1 MYRAI
6 ILDARNTKDLI
17 ARFLD
22 KKEISEFREK
32 MHQDVLKEAQAVD
45 GTDPKSIALQIKQLR
60 KVYPKKGKTPRTV
73 AVKSASMQVRKREI
87 LCLLGPNG
95 AGKSTTLNMLLRSC
109 NPTRGD
115 AFILGHSVLNDF
127 EAGAISLG
135 VVPQDNNLWPLLSCK
150 QHLQLFAEL
159 RGVPHKKVQ
168 GVLDSALKHME
179 LQEKSDT
186 LSSHLSGGMQRRL
199 CTAIALIGEP
209 DVILLD
215 EPSAGLD
222 PVSRR
227 NLWDVIRETMSNRA
241 VILTTHSMEE
251 AEALAS
257 RIAILVQGQLQC
269 IGTPTHLKK
278 TLGQDFEIVIRL
290 KDVMKQ
296 SGEGDNITY
305 QVPDKIND
313 FMSKT
318 FEEIKLMEASGNTVV
333 FDVKREHV
341 NMGHAFTTFEAK
353 RDDLHILDYQISQP
367 TLEQVFIRT
376 VLDATPVS
384 EDQKVT
390 TLGARVVRRRSGS
403 ISTNRSSRSLKNA
416 GEVTVTVVAK

>member
-1 MYRAI
+1 
-6 ILDARNTKDLI
+6 
-17 ARFLD
+17 
-22 KKEISEFREK
+22 
-32 MHQDVLKEAQAVD
+32 
-45 GTDPKSIALQIKQLR
+45 
-60 KVYPKKGKTPRTV
+60 
-73 AVKSASMQVRKREI
+73 
-87 LCLLGPNG
+87 
-95 AGKSTTLNMLLRSC
+95 
-109 NPTRGD
+109 
-115 AFILGHSVLNDF
+115 
-127 EAGAISLG
+127 
-135 VVPQDNNLWPLLSCK
+135 
-150 QHLQLFAEL
+150 
-159 RGVPHKKVQ
+159 
-168 GVLDSALKHME
+168 ME

-209 DVILLD
+209 DVTLPD

-353 RDDLHILDYQISQP
+353 RDDLDILDYQISQP

>member
-1 MYRAI
+1 MISFTYHSFTFGTSKI
-6 ILDARNTKDLI
+6 NART
-17 ARFLD
+17 
-22 KKEISEFREK
+22 
-32 MHQDVLKEAQAVD
+32 Q
-45 GTDPKSIALQIKQLR
+45 
-60 KVYPKKGKTPRTV
+60 
-73 AVKSASMQVRKREI
+73 
-87 LCLLGPNG
+87 
-95 AGKSTTLNMLLRSC
+95 
-109 NPTRGD
+109 
-115 AFILGHSVLNDF
+115 
-127 EAGAISLG
+127 
-135 VVPQDNNLWPLLSCK
+135 
-150 QHLQLFAEL
+150 
-159 RGVPHKKVQ
+159 VPHKKVQ
-168 GVLDSALKHME
+168 DILDSALKHME

>member
-1 MYRAI
+1 MISFTYHSFTFGTSKI
-6 ILDARNTKDLI
+6 NART
-17 ARFLD
+17 
-22 KKEISEFREK
+22 
-32 MHQDVLKEAQAVD
+32 Q
-45 GTDPKSIALQIKQLR
+45 
-60 KVYPKKGKTPRTV
+60 
-73 AVKSASMQVRKREI
+73 
-87 LCLLGPNG
+87 
-95 AGKSTTLNMLLRSC
+95 
-109 NPTRGD
+109 
-115 AFILGHSVLNDF
+115 
-127 EAGAISLG
+127 
-135 VVPQDNNLWPLLSCK
+135 
-150 QHLQLFAEL
+150 
-159 RGVPHKKVQ
+159 VPHKKVQ
-168 GVLDSALKHME
+168 DILDSALKHME

-296 SGEGDNITY
+296 SGQGDNITY

-341 NMGHAFTTFEAK
+341 NMGHAFTTFESK
-353 RDDLHILDYQISQP
+353 RDDLDILDYQISQP

>member
-1 MYRAI
+1 MFERVNMISFTYHSFTFGTSKI
-6 ILDARNTKDLI
+6 NART
-17 ARFLD
+17 
-22 KKEISEFREK
+22 
-32 MHQDVLKEAQAVD
+32 Q
-45 GTDPKSIALQIKQLR
+45 
-60 KVYPKKGKTPRTV
+60 
-73 AVKSASMQVRKREI
+73 
-87 LCLLGPNG
+87 
-95 AGKSTTLNMLLRSC
+95 
-109 NPTRGD
+109 
-115 AFILGHSVLNDF
+115 
-127 EAGAISLG
+127 
-135 VVPQDNNLWPLLSCK
+135 
-150 QHLQLFAEL
+150 
-159 RGVPHKKVQ
+159 VPHKKVQ
-168 GVLDSALKHME
+168 DILDSALKHME

-353 RDDLHILDYQISQP
+353 RDDLDILDYQISQP

>member
-1 MYRAI
+1 MISFTYHSFTFGTSKI
-6 ILDARNTKDLI
+6 NART
-17 ARFLD
+17 
-22 KKEISEFREK
+22 
-32 MHQDVLKEAQAVD
+32 Q
-45 GTDPKSIALQIKQLR
+45 
-60 KVYPKKGKTPRTV
+60 
-73 AVKSASMQVRKREI
+73 
-87 LCLLGPNG
+87 
-95 AGKSTTLNMLLRSC
+95 
-109 NPTRGD
+109 
-115 AFILGHSVLNDF
+115 
-127 EAGAISLG
+127 
-135 VVPQDNNLWPLLSCK
+135 
-150 QHLQLFAEL
+150 
-159 RGVPHKKVQ
+159 VPHKKVQ
-168 GVLDSALKHME
+168 DILDSALKHME

-296 SGEGDNITY
+296 SGQGDNITY

-353 RDDLHILDYQISQP
+353 RDDLDILDYQISQP

>member
-1 MYRAI
+1 MFERVNMISFTYHSFTFGTSKI
-6 ILDARNTKDLI
+6 NART
-17 ARFLD
+17 
-22 KKEISEFREK
+22 
-32 MHQDVLKEAQAVD
+32 Q
-45 GTDPKSIALQIKQLR
+45 
-60 KVYPKKGKTPRTV
+60 
-73 AVKSASMQVRKREI
+73 
-87 LCLLGPNG
+87 
-95 AGKSTTLNMLLRSC
+95 
-109 NPTRGD
+109 
-115 AFILGHSVLNDF
+115 
-127 EAGAISLG
+127 
-135 VVPQDNNLWPLLSCK
+135 
-150 QHLQLFAEL
+150 
-159 RGVPHKKVQ
+159 VPHKKVQ
-168 GVLDSALKHME
+168 DILDSALKHME

>member
-1 MYRAI
+1 MFERVNMISFTYHSFTFGTSKI
-6 ILDARNTKDLI
+6 NART
-17 ARFLD
+17 
-22 KKEISEFREK
+22 
-32 MHQDVLKEAQAVD
+32 Q
-45 GTDPKSIALQIKQLR
+45 
-60 KVYPKKGKTPRTV
+60 
-73 AVKSASMQVRKREI
+73 
-87 LCLLGPNG
+87 
-95 AGKSTTLNMLLRSC
+95 
-109 NPTRGD
+109 
-115 AFILGHSVLNDF
+115 
-127 EAGAISLG
+127 
-135 VVPQDNNLWPLLSCK
+135 
-150 QHLQLFAEL
+150 
-159 RGVPHKKVQ
+159 VPHKKVQ
-168 GVLDSALKHME
+168 DILDSALKHME

-296 SGEGDNITY
+296 SGQGDNITY

-341 NMGHAFTTFEAK
+341 NMGHAFTTFESK
-353 RDDLHILDYQISQP
+353 RDDLDILDYQISQP